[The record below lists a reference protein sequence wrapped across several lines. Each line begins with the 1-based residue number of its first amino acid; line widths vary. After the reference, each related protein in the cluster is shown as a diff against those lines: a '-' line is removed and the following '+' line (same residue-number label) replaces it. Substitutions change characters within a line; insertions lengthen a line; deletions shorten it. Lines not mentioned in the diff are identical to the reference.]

1 MRSFPSGRECKTRDT
16 KITFRSS
23 RKSGIDLHV
32 ITVNPTGLRKRP
44 LGNTGMNV
52 SVLGFGGA
60 EIGFESAEQ
69 ASVDRMLNTALD
81 NGVNVIDTAACYGD
95 SEDRI
100 GKAVSHRRSEFH
112 LFSKC
117 GHASGLPLPDW
128 SADLILQSAE
138 RSLRRLRTD
147 YLDVLQLH
155 SCSADV
161 LRNGEVIRCLQDLK
175 AAGKTRC
182 IGYSGDG
189 EDAMFAIQTGAFDT
203 LQTSVNIL
211 DQSCI
216 DTTVAAAAAAGM
228 GVIAKRP
235 IANAAWKYPE
245 LPTEGY
251 YHEYWRRSRQIDYLF
266 LRANLHEAVG
276 TALRF
281 TLSVPGV
288 TCAIVGTKS
297 EERWRENLGLVLQP
311 ELPPEQFEAIRTI
324 WRERASPDWLGQV

>member
-1 MRSFPSGRECKTRDT
+1 
-16 KITFRSS
+16 
-23 RKSGIDLHV
+23 
-32 ITVNPTGLRKRP
+32 
-44 LGNTGMNV
+44 
-52 SVLGFGGA
+52 
-60 EIGFESAEQ
+60 
-69 ASVDRMLNTALD
+69 MLNIAID
-81 NGVNVIDTAACYGD
+81 SGVNAIDTAECYGD
-95 SEDRI
+95 SEERI
-100 GKAVSHRRSEFH
+100 GKAVSHRRSEFY

-128 SADLILQSAE
+128 SADLILRSVE

-147 YLDVLQLH
+147 YLDLLQLH
-155 SCSADV
+155 SCSSDV

-175 AAGKTRC
+175 AAGKARY

-203 LQTSVNIL
+203 LQTSINIA

-216 DTTVAAAAAAGM
+216 ETTVAAAAARGM

-235 IANAAWKYPE
+235 IANAAWKYSE
-245 LPTEGY
+245 LPSEGY
-251 YHEYWRRSRQIDYLF
+251 YHEYWRRLKQIDYLF
-266 LRANLHEAVG
+266 LRANLNEAVG

-297 EERWRENLGLVLQP
+297 EQRWRENLGLVLQP
-311 ELPPEQFEAIRTI
+311 ELPQEQFEAIRTI
-324 WRERASPDWLGQV
+324 WRDRASPDWVGQV